1 MPYSTKKLYIDYS
14 SENTNVVINSRNSK
28 PTKDDKDLS
37 FDSTGKDQIYIIEKE
52 NSDLKGQK
60 YIIGIY
66 TNKLNN
72 GVSQYSFRIRVEHAY
87 IPNYIITDISTENIC
102 VTKEKNQECYFLIP
116 ITHVQKNSNLFMYG
130 ISTSNSDGLIISYK
144 KIKMNENIIKNG
156 SYIDDGV
163 YSKTSKE
170 QFVKNML
177 YITSTEMSLTENEN
191 ILIKIEAP
199 EPGTV
204 TLLHTFKSNLHEAL
218 LNPKNKEVF
227 YMEPNAE
234 LYFNIPQGVSS
245 LVHINVVSGKGKI
258 GYINDEQSTQEI
270 SGKYSSMYLQSTE
283 NNVNRIKVKTDNDSN
298 FIFYAYIKIGSI
310 QRNINEIGLGSAVL
324 RTEEGFPMEFYAKV
338 SEDQDYV
345 INFNLKKDYDLSVFD
360 IKAYVVSEDIIEK
373 LKLDN
378 TYVYNSDALKGKYEI
393 SFSMAKLVINKEY
406 IKQHYTKDKKNYI
419 YLIIESSNNNPTILN
434 NVFGEITVLQNNNID
449 YIAPNNIYINS
460 NLEKGI
466 SSKYKLIKKN
476 SDDKVMRIEFSY
488 SSENVKYKLDYP
500 DTTPNNLLSEPTI
513 NYEEKNTLGKKN
525 IDINLDNEH
534 DTLIFEIYNDKT
546 DVKESELSYS
556 LRYRTDKENNFKN
569 YKTKGNINL
578 VKKETDKVNNKT
590 NITLSIPAIKDNST
604 SEIISAQYY
613 LKVYNYSSKNILINN
628 TISLVDNLEPYKV
641 IEFTNKN
648 EDYEQKLELPNNNEK
663 YFILVDAITDDR
675 ELLSYNS
682 IIVDIEKGKDDG
694 GKSDDVQPE
703 KSGGLPVWALVLII
717 ILSVLLLI
725 AIAFIIVR
733 CIMKKRGN
741 VVEDDNKKM
750 IPLTE

>member
-1 MPYSTKKLYIDYS
+1 
-14 SENTNVVINSRNSK
+14 
-28 PTKDDKDLS
+28 
-37 FDSTGKDQIYIIEKE
+37 
-52 NSDLKGQK
+52 
-60 YIIGIY
+60 
-66 TNKLNN
+66 
-72 GVSQYSFRIRVEHAY
+72 
-87 IPNYIITDISTENIC
+87 
-102 VTKEKNQECYFLIP
+102 
-116 ITHVQKNSNLFMYG
+116 
-130 ISTSNSDGLIISYK
+130 
-144 KIKMNENIIKNG
+144 
-156 SYIDDGV
+156 
-163 YSKTSKE
+163 
-170 QFVKNML
+170 
-177 YITSTEMSLTENEN
+177 
-191 ILIKIEAP
+191 
-199 EPGTV
+199 
-204 TLLHTFKSNLHEAL
+204 
-218 LNPKNKEVF
+218 
-227 YMEPNAE
+227 
-234 LYFNIPQGVSS
+234 
-245 LVHINVVSGKGKI
+245 
-258 GYINDEQSTQEI
+258 
-270 SGKYSSMYLQSTE
+270 
-283 NNVNRIKVKTDNDSN
+283 
-298 FIFYAYIKIGSI
+298 
-310 QRNINEIGLGSAVL
+310 
-324 RTEEGFPMEFYAKV
+324 
-338 SEDQDYV
+338 
-345 INFNLKKDYDLSVFD
+345 
-360 IKAYVVSEDIIEK
+360 
-373 LKLDN
+373 
-378 TYVYNSDALKGKYEI
+378 
-393 SFSMAKLVINKEY
+393 MAKLVINKEY

-476 SDDKVMRIEFSY
+476 SDDKIMRIEFSY
-488 SSENVKYKLDYP
+488 SSENVKYKLDYA

-534 DTLIFEIYNDKT
+534 DTLIFEIYSDKT
-546 DVKESELSYS
+546 DIDVSELSYS

-613 LKVYNYSSKNILINN
+613 LKVYNYTSKNILINN

-682 IIVDIEKGKDDG
+682 IVVDIEKGKDDG

>member
-1 MPYSTKKLYIDYS
+1 
-14 SENTNVVINSRNSK
+14 
-28 PTKDDKDLS
+28 
-37 FDSTGKDQIYIIEKE
+37 
-52 NSDLKGQK
+52 
-60 YIIGIY
+60 
-66 TNKLNN
+66 
-72 GVSQYSFRIRVEHAY
+72 
-87 IPNYIITDISTENIC
+87 
-102 VTKEKNQECYFLIP
+102 
-116 ITHVQKNSNLFMYG
+116 
-130 ISTSNSDGLIISYK
+130 
-144 KIKMNENIIKNG
+144 
-156 SYIDDGV
+156 
-163 YSKTSKE
+163 
-170 QFVKNML
+170 
-177 YITSTEMSLTENEN
+177 
-191 ILIKIEAP
+191 
-199 EPGTV
+199 
-204 TLLHTFKSNLHEAL
+204 
-218 LNPKNKEVF
+218 
-227 YMEPNAE
+227 
-234 LYFNIPQGVSS
+234 
-245 LVHINVVSGKGKI
+245 
-258 GYINDEQSTQEI
+258 
-270 SGKYSSMYLQSTE
+270 
-283 NNVNRIKVKTDNDSN
+283 
-298 FIFYAYIKIGSI
+298 
-310 QRNINEIGLGSAVL
+310 
-324 RTEEGFPMEFYAKV
+324 
-338 SEDQDYV
+338 
-345 INFNLKKDYDLSVFD
+345 
-360 IKAYVVSEDIIEK
+360 
-373 LKLDN
+373 
-378 TYVYNSDALKGKYEI
+378 
-393 SFSMAKLVINKEY
+393 
-406 IKQHYTKDKKNYI
+406 
-419 YLIIESSNNNPTILN
+419 
-434 NVFGEITVLQNNNID
+434 
-449 YIAPNNIYINS
+449 
-460 NLEKGI
+460 
-466 SSKYKLIKKN
+466 
-476 SDDKVMRIEFSY
+476 MRIEFSY
-488 SSENVKYKLDYP
+488 SSENVKYKLDYA

-578 VKKETDKVNNKT
+578 VKKETDRVNNKT

-682 IIVDIEKGKDDG
+682 IIVEIEKGKDDG

>member
-1 MPYSTKKLYIDYS
+1 
-14 SENTNVVINSRNSK
+14 
-28 PTKDDKDLS
+28 
-37 FDSTGKDQIYIIEKE
+37 
-52 NSDLKGQK
+52 
-60 YIIGIY
+60 
-66 TNKLNN
+66 
-72 GVSQYSFRIRVEHAY
+72 
-87 IPNYIITDISTENIC
+87 
-102 VTKEKNQECYFLIP
+102 
-116 ITHVQKNSNLFMYG
+116 
-130 ISTSNSDGLIISYK
+130 
-144 KIKMNENIIKNG
+144 
-156 SYIDDGV
+156 
-163 YSKTSKE
+163 
-170 QFVKNML
+170 
-177 YITSTEMSLTENEN
+177 
-191 ILIKIEAP
+191 
-199 EPGTV
+199 
-204 TLLHTFKSNLHEAL
+204 
-218 LNPKNKEVF
+218 
-227 YMEPNAE
+227 
-234 LYFNIPQGVSS
+234 
-245 LVHINVVSGKGKI
+245 
-258 GYINDEQSTQEI
+258 
-270 SGKYSSMYLQSTE
+270 
-283 NNVNRIKVKTDNDSN
+283 
-298 FIFYAYIKIGSI
+298 
-310 QRNINEIGLGSAVL
+310 
-324 RTEEGFPMEFYAKV
+324 MEFYAKV
-338 SEDQDYV
+338 SEDQDYI

-476 SDDKVMRIEFSY
+476 SDDKIMRIEFSY
-488 SSENVKYKLDYP
+488 SSENVKYKLDYA

-534 DTLIFEIYNDKT
+534 DTLIFEIYSDKT
-546 DVKESELSYS
+546 DIDVSELSYS

-613 LKVYNYSSKNILINN
+613 LKVYNYTSKNILINN